1 MKRYENIDMEDTQTW
16 SNQVFFTRQ
25 LWNMLV
31 LARVI
36 TIGAYNRNESRGAH
50 YKPEFPDRND
60 DEWLK
65 TTLEYQGREEAPK
78 FTYEPVDVSLIPPRK
93 RDYTSKSK
101 GGKNNGDNQSVKDT
115 PEELRQNDSNTNEKE
130 QKSQNKNQLS

>member
-1 MKRYENIDMEDTQTW
+1 M
-16 SNQVFFTRQ
+16 V
-25 LWNMLV
+25 
-31 LARVI
+31 
-36 TIGAYNRNESRGAH
+36 
-50 YKPEFPDRND
+50 
-60 DEWLK
+60 K
-65 TTLEYQGREEAPK
+65 TTLAEYQGREEAPK